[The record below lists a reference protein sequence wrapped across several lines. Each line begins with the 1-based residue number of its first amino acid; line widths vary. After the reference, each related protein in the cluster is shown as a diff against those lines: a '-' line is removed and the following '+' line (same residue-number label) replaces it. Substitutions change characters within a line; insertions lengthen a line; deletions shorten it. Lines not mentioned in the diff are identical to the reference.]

1 MRALEQPAVKC
12 EGRTYRILQA
22 NEPHMAKGLA
32 DSIAFRTNQIQ
43 RAKGRDRESQ
53 LHDFLIA
60 RSEIYCRMY
69 GGVFSAKDRFDVVA
83 DIACFE
89 MGEEISVYVESRRVI
104 LSGTASAN
112 QQSTERGENEV
123 DLRGNKIFRFLD
135 LEEEIEPSQAKAE
148 IDGCVL
154 EIHLPKMI
162 SGRRAAQGR
171 LRSKQEA

>member
-1 MRALEQPAVKC
+1 MRALEQPAVKW

-22 NEPHMAKGLA
+22 NEPQMAKDLA

-43 RAKGRDRESQ
+43 RANGRDRDSQ

-69 GGVFSAKDRFDVVA
+69 GGVFSAKDCFDVVA
-83 DIACFE
+83 DVACFQ
-89 MGEEISVYVESRRVI
+89 MGEEIKVYVESRRVI

-112 QQSTERGENEV
+112 QQTTEREGNEV
-123 DLRGNKIFRFLD
+123 DLRGNNIFRFLD
-135 LEEEIEPSQAKAE
+135 LDEEIAPSQARAE

-162 SGRRAAQGR
+162 SVRRAAQWR